1 MIQTLKKTGVIG
13 HPIAHSKSPLIHSYW
28 FDSYNINGSY
38 ETIDIKAKNLK
49 QDVLNLVN
57 SGYLGF
63 NVTVPHK
70 IAIMDLCD
78 TITPLAR
85 NIGAVNTVSIKD
97 GKLHGTNTDAFGFI
111 ENIKQ
116 SITREHWNWN
126 FTDGAAVILGAGG
139 AANAVVYA
147 LIEAGVPNIIITNRT
162 RAKAEALKALSPDKI
177 TVIDWDDRNAAF
189 TDANLIVNT
198 TALGMNG
205 KPPLDVDLSAAP
217 DHALV
222 TDIVYAPLY
231 TDILNQAKA
240 RDLKTVTG
248 IGMLLHQARPG
259 FELWNGVMPEVTN
272 ELEALC
278 LATSSHKT

>member
-1 MIQTLKKTGVIG
+1 MTQTLKKTGVIG

-38 ETIDIKAKNLK
+38 ETIDIKEENLK

-85 NIGAVNTVSIKD
+85 SIGAVNTVSIKD

-116 SITREHWNWN
+116 SITRENWNWN
-126 FTDGAAVILGAGG
+126 FTDGKAVILGAGG

-162 RAKAEALKALSPDKI
+162 RAKAENLKALSPDKI

-189 TDANLIVNT
+189 ADANLIVNT

-205 KPPLDVDLSAAP
+205 KPPLDVDLACAP
-217 DHALV
+217 THTLV

-259 FELWNGVMPEVTN
+259 FELWNGVSPEVTD
-272 ELEALC
+272 ELERLV
-278 LATSSHKT
+278 LA

>member
-1 MIQTLKKTGVIG
+1 M
-13 HPIAHSKSPLIHSYW
+13 
-28 FDSYNINGSY
+28 
-38 ETIDIKAKNLK
+38 
-49 QDVLNLVN
+49 
-57 SGYLGF
+57 
-63 NVTVPHK
+63 
-70 IAIMDLCD
+70 
-78 TITPLAR
+78 
-85 NIGAVNTVSIKD
+85 
-97 GKLHGTNTDAFGFI
+97 
-111 ENIKQ
+111 
-116 SITREHWNWN
+116 
-126 FTDGAAVILGAGG
+126 GAGG

-147 LIEAGVPNIIITNRT
+147 LIGAGVPNIIITNRT
-162 RAKAEALKALSPDKI
+162 RAKAENLKALSPDKI

-217 DHALV
+217 THTLV

-259 FELWNGVMPEVTN
+259 FELWNGVSPEVTDK
-272 ELEALC
+272 LERLV
-278 LATSSHKT
+278 LT